1 MQGGEGNS
9 SIHILSIPFPTVGHI
24 LPHVELLHRLLLR
37 GLTITVVVTP
47 KNLDYLNPLLSFQS
61 SNRLHILVFPFP
73 SNTSI
78 PHGVENVKDVDHI
91 VYTPRFVTVLAQ
103 LKDPLVQWFQTH
115 PFPPVAIISDFLLAS
130 WTNPL
135 ASQLNLKNLSFSVL
149 NAHSMF
155 HWMELILK
163 HKHDTSEFSTK
174 LVLGCIESWGIILNT
189 FTELDGDKIKSI
201 QEEFTK
207 HDRLWALGPL
217 QKEKD
222 SERVSIPQDQVIEW
236 LDSCQDKS
244 VVYIAFGSQ
253 VRLSKPQMEAVAS
266 ALEKSGVRF
275 IWAVR
280 DPRKGNEDEDNEIPD
295 QGFEEH
301 VAGSGR
307 GLVIK
312 GWTPQLAI
320 LEHRAVGSFL
330 THCGWNST
338 LEALL
343 SGVLLLAWPMAL
355 VEVEHSAIAKLL
367 VDELGVAI
375 RACEDLNSVSD
386 ATKLANLLSESVSIE
401 RPRPERVRAM
411 KLRET
416 AMAAIQKGG
425 SSDKAMDGLVETLCS
440 LKPTKN

>member
-9 SIHILSIPFPTVGHI
+9 SVHILSIPFPTVGHI
-24 LPHVELLHRLLLR
+24 LHRLLLR
-37 GLTITVVVTP
+37 GLTVTVVVTP
-47 KNLDYLNPLLSFQS
+47 KNLHYLNPLLSFQS
-61 SNRLHILVFPFP
+61 SNLYHILVFPLP

-78 PHGVENVKDVDHI
+78 PPGVENVKDVDHI

-115 PFPPVAIISDFLLAS
+115 PSPPVAIISDFLLAS

-135 ASQLNLKNLSFSVL
+135 ASHLNVKNLSFSVL
-149 NAHSMF
+149 SAHSIAR
-155 HWMELILK
+155 W
-163 HKHDTSEFSTK
+163 
-174 LVLGCIESWGIILNT
+174 C
-189 FTELDGDKIKSI
+189 DKMKNI

-222 SERVSIPQDQVIEW
+222 SEKGGPISSIPQDQVIAW
-236 LDSCQDKS
+236 LEYSCQDKS
-244 VVYIAFGSQ
+244 VVYVAFGSQ
-253 VRLSKPQMEAVAS
+253 VRLSKPKMEAVAS
-266 ALEKSGVRF
+266 ALEKSEVRF

-280 DPRKGNEDEDNEIPD
+280 DPRKGNEDEDNEIPEE
-295 QGFEEH
+295 FEEH

-338 LEALL
+338 LEAVL

-355 VEVEHSAIAKLL
+355 VDNSFVAKLL

-375 RACEDLNSVSD
+375 RVCEDLNSVPD

-401 RPRPERVRAM
+401 RSRPERVRAM

-425 SSDKAMDGLVETLCS
+425 SSDKALDGLVETLCS
-440 LKPTKN
+440 LKCMKN